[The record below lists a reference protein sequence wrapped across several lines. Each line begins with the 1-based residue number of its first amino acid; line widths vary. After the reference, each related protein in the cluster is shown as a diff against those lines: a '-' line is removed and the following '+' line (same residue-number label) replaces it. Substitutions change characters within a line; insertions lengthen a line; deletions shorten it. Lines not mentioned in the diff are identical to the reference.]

1 MAPDDDSARERL
13 SKAIAEQELLP
24 DDLQELR
31 LALVMTGGVS
41 LAVWMGGT
49 ALEFSRLIRADR
61 NTDETYLQLLRLTR
75 SLPRVDVIA
84 GTSAG
89 GLNGA
94 LLAYAVTQDAQV
106 SGLRDLWLRL
116 GALEQLLRQPTK
128 PNPPSLMRGDEYFL
142 KELKNAFDALDRG
155 QLTEPGEVPMDLIIT
170 TTLLNAWPHGVP
182 DTFGTI
188 IEGAEHRGEFAFSRG
203 ASVSEGGMSADDDFE
218 RPQIKGELALASR
231 CTASFPVAFEASFVP
246 IGDANQE
253 LPLRPDM
260 TDIAD
265 FQADR
270 WVIDGG
276 VLLNQPLRPALRAI
290 FRQPASQQVRRVLAY
305 VVPDPG
311 QALKVV
317 PDVRDMPSLSD
328 VGLASMIRLPRNQ
341 SVSAELDEL
350 TLHNARV
357 DAQRRRRELMVVDIG
372 VDELARKAYPQYRGF
387 RADVLARWLL
397 SVLARGFT
405 ALELKEKPLD
415 PEERKVTIEAPL
427 RERNLLRERLIVHLE
442 NLPPERFPTGEEP
455 PSRWYTT
462 VETVERAAGIVL
474 DLLRRGLALM
484 NPRDTDSSHVRME
497 LRDLRAIVAG
507 ELTAAQAT
515 RTKLKRTDE
524 LELAEA
530 AVFAL
535 REDQKKPEGEERTAL
550 RDWANEALPRVL
562 GDPEKLQPIVGR
574 IAGQLVPAAEAV
586 QRACASVPDQADP
599 RVVRTAAYA
608 SEIVRD
614 VGEGP
619 GKIGALHRLLALD
632 VVQLSFGGQPI
643 VEQRVDLIQVSADA
657 GNGLDP
663 RDRADDKLAGLQL
676 AHFGAFYKRSWRAN
690 DWMWGRHDAVQRLA
704 QILLEP
710 ARLRQLGYD
719 VEFVADSVETIA
731 FGGLDEADKAF
742 LKAAGPRPWDRAK
755 AKEELSFLKKSKV
768 GEPPPATIPM
778 CAQAVARRLQ
788 LQVLRDELPA
798 VRAAIRY
805 DENDGAHVSTEAR
818 QFCDLFDALYDKEK
832 PFSAAD
838 AVKLFA
844 ACRLSDETLGAES
857 GSDLLARTATTTL
870 AVTTSAAGGE
880 ASGLPTVV
888 RRPMKALRGLG
899 LMVYLVVRHALE
911 GHRAGAMM
919 VTGALFAGA
928 ALVGVGLVVSIPSV
942 LMLAGLGAI
951 LGAVFLAAWRRKF
964 WGLALVVVIGV
975 VIALVPRIIG
985 GWAWDWIDDDAVD
998 TWEPVSVVVGLL
1010 VAALVL
1016 GAISIDWPPMRR
1028 NPPESEPEPVT
1039 SPGS

>member
-1 MAPDDDSARERL
+1 MANDEITARGRL
-13 SKAIAEQELLP
+13 AEAIAEKDLLP

-61 NTDETYLQLLRLTR
+61 NSDTTYLELLRLTR

-94 LLAYAVTQDAQV
+94 LLAYAVTQDAEV

-116 GALEQLLRQPTK
+116 GALEELLRQPTK

-155 QLTEPGEVPMDLIIT
+155 ALTRAEDVPMDLIIT
-170 TTLLNAWPHGVP
+170 TTLLNAWPRGVP

-188 IEGAEHRGEFAFSRG
+188 IEDAEHRGEFAFSRG
-203 ASVSEGGMSADDDFE
+203 ASLGDGGMSADDDFDRTE
-218 RPQIKGELALASR
+218 IKGELALASR

-246 IGDANQE
+246 IGGTHEE

-311 QALKVV
+311 EALKVV
-317 PDVRDMPSLSD
+317 ADARDMPSLSD

-387 RADVLARWLL
+387 RADVLAGWLL
-397 SVLARGFT
+397 RMLARGFT
-405 ALELKEKPLD
+405 ALELQEKPLD

-427 RERNLLRERLIVHLE
+427 RERTLLRERLIVHLE
-442 NLPPERFPTGEEP
+442 NLPPERFPAGDEP

-462 VETVERAAGIVL
+462 VETVERAAGIIL
-474 DLLRRGLALM
+474 DLLRRGLALT
-484 NPRDTDSSHVRME
+484 NPLDSDSSQVRND
-497 LRDLRAIVAG
+497 LRDRRATVAR

-515 RTKLKRTDE
+515 RKKLKRMEE
-524 LELAEA
+524 LELAEK

-535 REDQKKPEGEERTAL
+535 REDQKKPEGEEQTAL
-550 RDWANEALPRVL
+550 RNWANEVLPRVL
-562 GDPEKLQPIVGR
+562 GDPEKLQPIVAR
-574 IAGQLVPAAEAV
+574 IALQLVPAAKAV
-586 QRACASVPDQADP
+586 QRACAVVPDQTDP
-599 RVVRTAAYA
+599 RVVQTAAYA
-608 SEIVRD
+608 EAIVRD
-614 VGEGP
+614 VGEEP
-619 GKIGALHRLLALD
+619 DKIGALHRLLALD

-676 AHFGAFYKRSWRAN
+676 AHFGAFYKRSWRAS

-719 VEFVADSVETIA
+719 VKFVADKVESIA
-731 FGGLDEADKAF
+731 FGGLGEEDEAF
-742 LKAAGPRPWDRAK
+742 LRAAGPRPWIRAK
-755 AKEELSFLKKSKV
+755 AKEELSFLKKSKS

-788 LQVLRDELPA
+788 LQVLQDELPA

-805 DENDGAHVSTEAR
+805 DENDGAHLSPEAR
-818 QFCDLFDALYDKEK
+818 EFCDLFDRLYKDE
-832 PFSAAD
+832 PLSAAH
-838 AVKLFA
+838 AVELFSK
-844 ACRLSDETLGAES
+844 CRLSDETLGAES

-880 ASGLPTVV
+880 ASGLPKVV
-888 RRPMKALRGLG
+888 RRPLKALRGLG
-899 LMVYLVVRHALE
+899 LMIYLVVRHALE
-911 GHRAGAMM
+911 GHRAGAML

-928 ALVGVGLVVSIPSV
+928 ALVGVGLVVSIPGV

-951 LGAVFLAAWRRKF
+951 LGAVFLAAWRRRF
-964 WGLALVVVIGV
+964 WGLALVVALGLV
-975 VIALVPRIIG
+975 VALVPRIIG
-985 GWAWDWIDDDAVD
+985 GWAWNWIDDDAVD
-998 TWEPVSVVVGLL
+998 RWEPVSVVVGLL

-1028 NPPESEPEPVT
+1028 HPPEDEPVT
-1039 SPGS
+1039 SPES

>member
-1 MAPDDDSARERL
+1 MANDEISARERL
-13 SKAIAEQELLP
+13 AEAIAEEDLLP
-24 DDLQELR
+24 EDLQELR

-61 NTDETYLQLLRLTR
+61 NADTTYLELLRLTR

-94 LLAYAVTQDAQV
+94 LLAYAVTQDAEV

-142 KELKNAFDALDRG
+142 TELKNAFDALDRG
-155 QLTEPGEVPMDLIIT
+155 DLTTPDEVPMDLIIT
-170 TTLLNAWPHGVP
+170 TTLLNAWPRGVS

-188 IEGAEHRGEFAFSRG
+188 IEDAEHRGEFAFTRG
-203 ASVSEGGMSADDDFE
+203 VSLSDGGVSADDDFDRRE
-218 RPQIKGELALASR
+218 IKGELALASR
-231 CTASFPVAFEASFVP
+231 STASFPVAFEASFIP
-246 IGDANQE
+246 IGKGQQE

-276 VLLNQPLRPALRAI
+276 VLANQPLRPALRAI

-311 QALKVV
+311 EALKVV
-317 PDVRDMPSLSD
+317 PDTRVMPSLSD

-350 TLHNARV
+350 ILHNARV

-387 RADVLARWLL
+387 RADVLAGWLL
-397 SVLARGFT
+397 RMLARGFT
-405 ALELKEKPLD
+405 ALELQEKSLD
-415 PEERKVTIEAPL
+415 PEDRKVTIEAPL
-427 RERNLLRERLIVHLE
+427 RERTLLRERLIVHLE
-442 NLPPERFPTGEEP
+442 NLPPERFPAGDEP

-462 VETVERAAGIVL
+462 VETVERAAGIIL

-484 NPRDTDSSHVRME
+484 NPLDADASQVRHDLRE
-497 LRDLRAIVAG
+497 LRATVAG

-515 RTKLKRTDE
+515 RKKLKRMEE
-524 LELAEA
+524 LKLAEK

-535 REDQKKPEGEERTAL
+535 REDQLKPEGEERTAL
-550 RDWANEALPRVL
+550 RDWANEVLPRVL
-562 GDPEKLQPIVGR
+562 GDPETLRPIVGR
-574 IAGQLVPAAEAV
+574 IAVQLVPAARAV
-586 QRACASVPDQADP
+586 QRACAAVPDQADP
-599 RVVRTAAYA
+599 RVVQTAAYA
-608 SEIVRD
+608 EAIVRD
-614 VGEGP
+614 VGEEP

-643 VEQRVDLIQVSADA
+643 VEQRVDLIQVSGDA

-676 AHFGAFYKRSWRAN
+676 GHFGAFYKQSWRAN

-719 VEFVADSVETIA
+719 VKFVADTVESVA
-731 FGGLDEADKAF
+731 FGGLGEEDEKF
-742 LKAAGPRPWDRAK
+742 LRAAGPRPWNRAK
-755 AKEELSFLKKSKV
+755 AKEELSFLKKSKS

-805 DENDGAHVSTEAR
+805 DKNDGAHLSTKAL
-818 QFCDLFDALYDKEK
+818 QFCDLFDELYDKTK
-832 PFSAAD
+832 PFSAED
-838 AVKLFA
+838 AVRLFA
-844 ACRLSDETLGAES
+844 ACRLSDELIGDES

-880 ASGLPTVV
+880 ASGLPKVV
-888 RRPMKALRGLG
+888 RRPLKALRGLG
-899 LMVYLVVRHALE
+899 LMIYLVVRHALE
-911 GHRAGAMM
+911 GHRAGAML

-928 ALVGVGLVVSIPSV
+928 ALVGVGLVVSIPGV

-964 WGLALVVVIGV
+964 WGLALVVALGLV
-975 VIALVPRIIG
+975 VALVPRIIG

-998 TWEPVSVVVGLL
+998 RWEPVSVVVGLL

-1016 GAISIDWPPMRR
+1016 GAISIEWPPMRR
-1028 NPPESEPEPVT
+1028 HPPENKAVT
-1039 SPGS
+1039 SPES